1 MTLGITIILDAQ
13 LSGPSDFLT
22 HIGLKLLP
30 VVGGCGARGHR
41 IYLLILGN
49 CQE

>member
-1 MTLGITIILDAQ
+1 MKLGITIFLDAQ

-22 HIGLKLLP
+22 HKLLP
-30 VVGGCGARGHR
+30 VVGGRGARGHR